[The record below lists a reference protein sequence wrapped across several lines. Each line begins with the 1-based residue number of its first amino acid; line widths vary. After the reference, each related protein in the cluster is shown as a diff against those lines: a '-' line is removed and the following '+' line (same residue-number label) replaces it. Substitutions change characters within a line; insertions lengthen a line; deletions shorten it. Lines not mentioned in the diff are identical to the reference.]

1 MEEINMQKAYNPESV
16 EEKWYSVWRE
26 RNYFKACTGPQFN
39 NSNSFT
45 IVIPPP
51 NVTGILHMGHA
62 LNATVHD
69 IIIRYN
75 KMNGKNVLWLPGT
88 DHAGIATQNVVEKK
102 LAKDKIKRQDI
113 GREKF
118 VEKVWEW
125 KKQTGS
131 TIINQLKKLGASCDW
146 SRERFTMDE
155 GLSNA
160 VKKVFVTLYKE
171 GLIYR
176 GNHIINWCP
185 RCTTALSNDEVE
197 FHDLAGKLW
206 HIKYPVIKDPARTDI
221 TDYITVATT
230 RPETM
235 LGDTGIAV
243 SPADERYKN
252 LIGMKVKLPLT
263 DREIPVVADEYVDM
277 SFGTGAVKITPA
289 HDPNDF
295 EMGRRHNLENLIIMD
310 TRGYI
315 NENAK
320 EYAGLNRFDARKK
333 VIADLE
339 AQGLL
344 VKIDEHPHS
353 VGHCYRCDTI
363 IEPYLSTQWFVK
375 MKPLAESAIAA
386 VRNGEIKFIPE
397 RWEKTYYHWLE
408 NVRDWCI
415 SRQLWWGHR
424 IPVWFCN
431 DCGAVNVSET
441 TVLKCEKCS
450 STNLRQEEDVLDTWF
465 SSALWPF
472 STLGWPE
479 ETEDLK
485 TFYPTNVLI
494 TAFDIIYLWV
504 ARMIMMGKK
513 FMGRVP
519 FSKVYFTMLVRD
531 EKGEKMSKSKGNAID
546 PLEIIQNYGTD
557 ALRFTLAAQATTTAD
572 LNLSINAIEGYR
584 NFANKIWNA
593 ARFSLMN
600 LTEFNVQKIESI
612 NKLNDLKL
620 ELPDKYMLIKL
631 EELISTVRK
640 NIEQYEFSHAA
651 MAVYEFIW
659 SELCDWYIEII
670 KPRFYSQDENDA
682 SKFAASATLNYVF
695 VETMK
700 IAHPFMPFITEEIY
714 TTFAKSNKE
723 KESLMISEY
732 PCPEKF
738 TQRTGL
744 ILSQNEKQHIYAAF
758 KFIKEAIIATR
769 QIRAE
774 LGVSPGVQIKPVFV
788 CACEKIKK
796 IIDDNSCWI
805 KTVMRASEI
814 EYKTNMTEKP
824 KGMAVCSV
832 VAEIKET
839 TAAGTAADNMTRV
852 DIYIPLSGLIDIA
865 REKERLAREI
875 TKAEEELNRAN
886 NKLNNKNFIERAAAE
901 AVEKERAKLE
911 KYAQIKEKLIST
923 IESLEG

>member
-1 MEEINMQKAYNPESV
+1 MEEISMQKAYNPASV
-16 EEKWYSVWRE
+16 EEKWYSVWCE
-26 RNYFKACTGPQFN
+26 RNYFKGATGPKFN
-39 NSNSFT
+39 NGNSFT

-62 LNATVHD
+62 LNATIHD
-69 IIIRYN
+69 IVIRYN
-75 KMNGKNVLWLPGT
+75 KMNGKNTLWLPGT

-102 LAKDKIKRQDI
+102 LAKEKIKRQDI

-125 KKQTGS
+125 KNQTGS

-155 GLSNA
+155 GLSGA
-160 VKKVFVTLYKE
+160 VKKVFVALYNE

-176 GNHIINWCP
+176 GNRIINWCP

-206 HIKYPVIKDPARTDI
+206 HIKYPVVKDAARADI
-221 TDYITVATT
+221 ADFIIVATT

-235 LGDTGIAV
+235 LGDTGVAV
-243 SPADERYKN
+243 SPEDSRYKN
-252 LIGMKVKLPLT
+252 LIGMKVKLPLV

-277 SFGTGAVKITPA
+277 AFGTGAVKVTPA

-310 TRGYI
+310 TRGII

-320 EYAGLNRFDARKK
+320 QYAGMSRFDARKK

-339 AQGLL
+339 EQGLL
-344 VKIDEHPHS
+344 VKIDEHPHA

-375 MKPLAESAIAA
+375 MKPLAEMAIAA
-386 VRNGEIKFIPE
+386 VRDGEIEFIPK
-397 RWEKTYYHWLE
+397 RWEKTYFHWLE

-424 IPVWFCN
+424 IPVWFCE
-431 DCGAVNVSET
+431 DCGAINVSEMQVT
-441 TVLKCEKCS
+441 KCEKCAS
-450 STNLRQEEDVLDTWF
+450 VNLRQEEDVLDTWF

-479 ETEDLK
+479 KTEDLD
-485 TFYPTNVLI
+485 TFYPTNTLI

-513 FMGRVP
+513 FMGKVP
-519 FSKVYFTMLVRD
+519 FNKVYFTMLVRD

-546 PLEIIQNYGTD
+546 PLEIIKSYGTD
-557 ALRFTLAAQATTTAD
+557 ALRFTLAAQSTTTGD
-572 LNLSINAIEGYR
+572 LNLSVSSIEGYR

-600 LTEFNVQKIESI
+600 LTDFGVKEIKAI
-612 NKLNDLKL
+612 NKLNDLEL
-620 ELPDKYMLIKL
+620 ELPDKYMLLKL
-631 EELISTVRK
+631 EELIKTVRK
-640 NIEQYEFSHAA
+640 NIDDYEFSHAA

-670 KPRFYSQDENDA
+670 KPRFYSKDEGDK
-682 SKFAASATLNYVF
+682 SKLAASAVLNYIF

-714 TTFAKSNKE
+714 SSFAKSENE
-723 KESLMISEY
+723 KESLMVSAY
-732 PCPEKF
+732 PDEKSF
-738 TQRTGL
+738 AARTGFN
-744 ILSQNEKQHIYAAF
+744 LSDDEKQYIYASF
-758 KFIKEAIIATR
+758 KFLKEAIVATR

-774 LGVSPGVQIKPVFV
+774 LAVSPGVQIKPVFV
-788 CACEKIKK
+788 CKSDIIKK
-796 IIDDNSCWI
+796 SLEDNARWI
-805 KTVMRASEI
+805 KTVMRAEEI
-814 EYKTNMTEKP
+814 TYKPEMTEKP
-824 KGMAVCSV
+824 KGMAVTSIM
-832 VAEIKET
+832 AEMKEPS
-839 TAAGTAADNMTRV
+839 GEMTRV
-852 DIYIPLSGLIDIA
+852 DIYVPLAGLIDIA
-865 REKERLAREI
+865 KEKERLGREI
-875 TKAEEELNRAN
+875 SKAEEELARVN
-886 NKLNNKNFIERAAAE
+886 NKLQNKSFVERAAAD
-901 AVEKERAKLE
+901 VVDKERAKLE

-923 IESLEG
+923 MESLED

>member
-1 MEEINMQKAYNPESV
+1 MEEIKMEKAYNPKTV
-16 EEKWYSVWRE
+16 EEKWYSYWCE
-26 RNYFKACTGPQFN
+26 KEYFKAVTGPGHTN
-39 NSNSFT
+39 EDAFT

-62 LNATVHD
+62 LNATMQD
-69 IIIRYN
+69 IVIRYQ

-88 DHAGIATQNVVEKK
+88 DHAGIATQNVVEKM
-102 LAKDKIKRQDI
+102 LAKDKLRRQDL

-125 KKQTGS
+125 KNKTGS
-131 TIINQLKKLGASCDW
+131 TIINQLKKMGAACDW

-160 VKKVFVTLYKE
+160 VKKVFVALYNE

-206 HIKYPVIKDPARTDI
+206 HIKYRVVKDESRTDI
-221 TDYITVATT
+221 PDYIIVATT

-235 LGDTGIAV
+235 LGDTGVAV
-243 SPADERYKN
+243 SPKDERYKN
-252 LIGMKVKLPLT
+252 MIGMKVMLPLIE
-263 DREIPVVADEYVDM
+263 REIPIVADEYVDM
-277 SFGTGAVKITPA
+277 SFGTGAVKVTPA

-295 EMGRRHNLENLIIMD
+295 EIGRRHNLENLIIMD
-310 TRGYI
+310 ERGFI
-315 NENAK
+315 NQNAK
-320 EYAGLNRFDARKK
+320 RYEGLSRFDARKK
-333 VIADLE
+333 IIADLE
-339 AQGLL
+339 EQGLL
-344 VKIDEHPHS
+344 VKIDEHPHA

-375 MKPLAESAIAA
+375 MKPLAEMAIAA
-386 VRNGEIKFIPE
+386 VRDGEIEFIPK
-397 RWEKTYYHWLE
+397 RWEKTYFHWLE

-424 IPVWFCN
+424 IPVWFCE

-441 TVLKCEKCS
+441 TVESCEKCS
-450 STNLRQEEDVLDTWF
+450 STKLRQEEDVLDTWF

-479 ETEDLK
+479 RTEDLK
-485 TFYPTNVLI
+485 TFYPGGVLI

-513 FMGRVP
+513 FMGKIP
-519 FSKVYFTMLVRD
+519 FKKVYFTMLVRD

-546 PLEIIQNYGTD
+546 PLAVIENYGTD
-557 ALRFTLAAQATTTAD
+557 ALRFTLAALSTTTGD
-572 LNLSINAIEGYR
+572 MSLSMNSIEGYR

-600 LTEFNVQKIESI
+600 LTDFTQNDIDSTK
-612 NKLNDLKL
+612 KLSDLAL

-631 EELISTVRK
+631 EELVVKVRK
-640 NIEQYEFSHAA
+640 NIEEYEYSHAA
-651 MAVYEFIW
+651 MAIYDFIW

-670 KPRFYSQDENDA
+670 KPRFYNKEKGDK
-682 SKFAASATLNYVF
+682 SKFAAQSTLNYIY

-700 IAHPFMPFITEEIY
+700 ILHPFMPFISEEI
-714 TTFAKSNKE
+714 FNSFLKPAGE
-723 KESLMISEY
+723 KESLMVSKF
-732 PCPEKF
+732 PSVGSVNEK
-738 TQRTGL
+738 TGL
-744 ILSQNEKQHIYAAF
+744 GLSDNEKLHIISSF
-758 KFIKEAIIATR
+758 KLLKDAIIATR

-774 LGVSPGVQIKPVFV
+774 LGVSPAIQIKPSFASSSSQIRDVFN
-788 CACEKIKK
+788 ANAK
-796 IIDDNSCWI
+796 WI
-805 KTVMRASEI
+805 KTVMRAEELSVVAEMI
-814 EYKTNMTEKP
+814 EKP
-824 KGMAVCSV
+824 KGMAVSAIM
-832 VAEIKET
+832 AEMQDLSDDT
-839 TAAGTAADNMTRV
+839 RRV
-852 DIYIPLSGLIDIA
+852 DIYVPLAGVIDIA
-865 REKERLAREI
+865 KEKERLSKEI
-875 TKAEEELNRAN
+875 AKSEDELLRVKAKLE
-886 NKLNNKNFIERAAAE
+886 NKSFIERAAAD
-901 AVEKERAKLE
+901 VVDKERAKLE
-911 KYAQIKEKLIST
+911 KYSQIKEKLAAT
-923 IESLEG
+923 LKSLDEQ